1 MALNKDKRSYS
12 QYYFSLLER
21 KQLIL
26 FSFYPNND
34 YNSRIIKSFLFFFF
48 YASHFT
54 INALFF
60 NDNTMHKIYI
70 DSGSFNLNY
79 QLPQIIYSSLIST
92 LINTFI
98 KFLSLSENLII
109 SIKADKNTNN
119 YNEKVN
125 QMKIKFSFFFI
136 ITFILLFIFWFYV
149 SCFCCIYQNTQIH
162 LIKDSLIS
170 FALSLIY
177 PFFINL
183 IPGIFRISA
192 LNDEKGEKQ
201 YICKLSQILE
211 YM

>member
-60 NDNTMHKIYI
+60 TDNTMHKIYI

-136 ITFILLFIFWFYV
+136 ITFILLLYFMF
-149 SCFCCIYQNTQIH
+149 
-162 LIKDSLIS
+162 LL
-170 FALSLIY
+170 
-177 PFFINL
+177 
-183 IPGIFRISA
+183 
-192 LNDEKGEKQ
+192 
-201 YICKLSQILE
+201 YI
-211 YM
+211 